1 MHFLAVKKV
10 VLKGDPHLIFLVDKD
25 YHLILS
31 YENSQVAE
39 SFITN
44 LSNFYSSL
52 AFSCTRSLSHN
63 DLRHIHSCATMTLQ
77 ICRVYKA
84 PLTKT

>member
-31 YENSQVAE
+31 CANYQVAVI
-39 SFITN
+39 FITN
-44 LSNFYSSL
+44 LSNF
-52 AFSCTRSLSHN
+52 
-63 DLRHIHSCATMTLQ
+63 
-77 ICRVYKA
+77 
-84 PLTKT
+84 

>member
-31 YENSQVAE
+31 CANSQVAE
-39 SFITN
+39 SFIPN
-44 LSNFYSSL
+44 LSNF
-52 AFSCTRSLSHN
+52 
-63 DLRHIHSCATMTLQ
+63 
-77 ICRVYKA
+77 
-84 PLTKT
+84 